1 MVSSCCVKTCH
12 NRQDRDR
19 DRRFFSLPH
28 VVKGRGKETRDLTA
42 RRRREWLA
50 QLQLKNFNF
59 ESTARRYVCSD
70 HFVNGQPSTLWK
82 GNSPSWTPTLKL
94 GYGAGTQPDSQQG
107 RYQRLKERK
116 KLVGKDDASS
126 STDTEHLTPASSDDL
141 CAAETDQ
148 QTSTSAEQQE
158 EEDMQRDEIFLQD
171 EEDTQRD
178 AAQRNQNRC
187 SSGSTPTLGT
197 DSDDSVSSRAKR
209 LVEEIEPRCKRPK
222 LSGQERKQRRRETSR
237 ERSKRSVFLG
247 QQWER
252 WVQLVTALNVKS
264 DEMLAGILLNLYYA
278 RPHRR
283 IKNYYPKTPA
293 RQKPAPSSGPRTP
306 VPSGARTPTPSSGAR
321 TPAPSSRARTPAPSS
336 RARTPAPSSSV
347 RTPAPSSGQR
357 TPAPFTPYTAL
368 DLSTGAPAP
377 TTGTPAPSTAGR
389 VIGAWAPEPRS
400 RASTIS
406 SSEPVGPKKKETTHQ
421 RSLAFHVPV
430 NSQLYRKIQ
439 AADPRR
445 TPSFHKVQVKF
456 EPEEYATDSN
466 QQFQVVQ
473 VRSDFEPAESAADTN
488 TPHFDVVR
496 VKTEPE
502 ESATESTS
510 SSDVVQ
516 VKLEPEES
524 ATKNTSSFDVVQVK
538 LEPEK
543 SATEST
549 SSFDVVQV
557 KLEPEKSA
565 TESTSSFDV
574 VQVKLEPEESATENA
589 PNVHAAQVNSEPAEV
604 MEGEAST
611 KHNLTMTCDTNN
623 TFSHE
628 TASNGVDVHIK
639 CEPEES
645 VADTFEIEIA

>member
-1 MVSSCCVKTCH
+1 MSCDPK
-12 NRQDRDR
+12 R
-19 DRRFFSLPH
+19 
-28 VVKGRGKETRDLTA
+28 RGKRA
-42 RRRREWLA
+42 RKRTFHGNKWTKRPRMDSEATENVVHDSDGAELE
-50 QLQLKNFNF
+50 LDT
-59 ESTARRYVCSD
+59 ESNVVLDQERTD
-70 HFVNGQPSTLWK
+70 QP
-82 GNSPSWTPTLKL
+82 PSATPT
-94 GYGAGTQPDSQQG
+94 GS
-107 RYQRLKERK
+107 E
-116 KLVGKDDASS
+116 
-126 STDTEHLTPASSDDL
+126 E
-141 CAAETDQ
+141 E
-148 QTSTSAEQQE
+148 EE

-171 EEDTQRD
+171 NNN

-237 ERSKRSVFLG
+237 EHSKRSVFLG

-293 RQKPAPSSGPRTP
+293 PRKPAQSSGPRAPAPSSG
-306 VPSGARTPTPSSGAR
+306 ARTHAPSSSAR
-321 TPAPSSRARTPAPSS
+321 TPAPSSRA
-336 RARTPAPSSSV
+336 

-368 DLSTGAPAP
+368 DLSTSAHAP

-400 RASTIS
+400 RASNIS
-406 SSEPVGPKKKETTHQ
+406 SSEPVGPKKKGTTHQ

-445 TPSFHKVQVKF
+445 TPSFHEVQVKF

-510 SSDVVQ
+510 SSYVVQ

-524 ATKNTSSFDVVQVK
+524 ATKNTSSFDVPVK
-538 LEPEK
+538 TEPEEYATESTSSFDIVPVISK
-543 SATEST
+543 PVESATEST
-549 SSFDVVQV
+549 SSFDIVPV
-557 KLEPEKSA
+557 KTEPEEFA

-589 PNVHAAQVNSEPAEV
+589 PNVHVAQVNSEPAEV
-604 MEGEAST
+604 MEGEASR

-623 TFSHE
+623 IFSHE
-628 TASNGVDVHIK
+628 TASSGVDVHIQ

>member
-1 MVSSCCVKTCH
+1 
-12 NRQDRDR
+12 
-19 DRRFFSLPH
+19 
-28 VVKGRGKETRDLTA
+28 
-42 RRRREWLA
+42 
-50 QLQLKNFNF
+50 
-59 ESTARRYVCSD
+59 
-70 HFVNGQPSTLWK
+70 
-82 GNSPSWTPTLKL
+82 
-94 GYGAGTQPDSQQG
+94 
-107 RYQRLKERK
+107 
-116 KLVGKDDASS
+116 
-126 STDTEHLTPASSDDL
+126 
-141 CAAETDQ
+141 
-148 QTSTSAEQQE
+148 
-158 EEDMQRDEIFLQD
+158 MQRDEIFLQD
-171 EEDTQRD
+171 NNN
-178 AAQRNQNRC
+178 AAQRNQNSC

-209 LVEEIEPRCKRPK
+209 LVEEIEARCKRPK
-222 LSGQERKQRRRETSR
+222 LSEEERKQRRRETSR
-237 ERSKRSVFLG
+237 EHSKRSVFLG

-293 RQKPAPSSGPRTP
+293 PRKPAQSSGPRAPAPSSG
-306 VPSGARTPTPSSGAR
+306 ARTHAPSSSAR

-336 RARTPAPSSSV
+336 
-347 RTPAPSSGQR
+347 GQR
-357 TPAPFTPYTAL
+357 TPALFTPYTAL
-368 DLSTGAPAP
+368 DLSTCAHAP

-400 RASTIS
+400 RASNIS

-445 TPSFHKVQVKF
+445 TPSFHEVQVKF

-473 VRSDFEPAESAADTN
+473 VRSNFEPAESAADTN
-488 TPHFDVVR
+488 TPHFDVVQ

-524 ATKNTSSFDVVQVK
+524 ATESTSSFDIVPVKTEPEESATESTSNFDVVQVK
-538 LEPEK
+538 LEPE
-543 SATEST
+543 E
-549 SSFDVVQV
+549 
-557 KLEPEKSA
+557 SA

-589 PNVHAAQVNSEPAEV
+589 PNVHVAQVNSEPAQV

-628 TASNGVDVHIK
+628 TASNGVDVHIQ